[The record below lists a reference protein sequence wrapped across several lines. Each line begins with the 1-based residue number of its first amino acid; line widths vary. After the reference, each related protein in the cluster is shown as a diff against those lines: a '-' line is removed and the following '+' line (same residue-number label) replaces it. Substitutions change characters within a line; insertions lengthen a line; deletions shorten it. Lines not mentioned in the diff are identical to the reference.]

1 MDTTLKEFIF
11 SHKDQLILFN
21 MLDDGETEQTLPYFE
36 LVNYKKGD
44 ILFHEGDVGDYIGI
58 ILSGALEVKKHTEFK
73 GKQVIIASLKEGSF
87 VGEMSL
93 VNDKEP
99 RSATVAAAEDSELLV
114 LSRDSLDSLIEEHPY
129 IGVKIL
135 KGLNQVL
142 AIRLRKAVERFA
154 SIF

>member
-1 MDTTLKEFIF
+1 METKLKEFI
-11 SHKDQLILFN
+11 SSNKDQLILFN
-21 MLDDGETEQTLPYFE
+21 MLNEGEVEQTIPYFE
-36 LVNYKKGD
+36 LVKHKKGD
-44 ILFHEGDVGDYIGI
+44 ILFNEGDEGDYIGI

-99 RSATVAAAEDSELLV
+99 RSATVAASEDSELLV
-114 LSRDSLDSLIEEHPY
+114 LTRDSLDSMIDQHPS
-129 IGVKIL
+129 IGAKIL